1 VVAAPVPVAAR
12 PRRRWALLAVGL
24 VVFLAGCSTRATL
37 TVTVHPDGSGTVALR
52 VMLDAEAVQAAE
64 AGGTPLADEVRLS
77 DLSSAGWHVGRWVQ
91 AKDGSASLELTKPFQ
106 NTGQVAGIA
115 GELSGP
121 QGPLHGVTASHG
133 GAWLGLAH
141 TSTLDGVVDLR
152 DARSGVTAD
161 PAIVAIL
168 TAQHVNVAALDQ
180 QLSTQ
185 VRAGLTVQVVADL
198 PGGSH
203 TVTVAAGTR
212 RSVAASSTA
221 PDTRRAGLLAAAVA
235 LLALAVL
242 AWRRAAA
249 TPRRRRPVETR
260 RPTRRPPVSRPPPP
274 RRRTTP
280 GTR

>member
-1 VVAAPVPVAAR
+1 MAAAPALVAAR

-24 VVFLAGCSTRATL
+24 AVLLAGCSTRATL

-52 VMLDAEAVQAAE
+52 VALDAEAVQAAE
-64 AGGTPLADEVRLS
+64 AGGTPLADEVRLT
-77 DLSSAGWHVGRWVQ
+77 DLSSAGWHVGRWAR

-115 GELSGP
+115 RELSGP
-121 QGPLHGVTASHG
+121 QGPLHGVTASHA

-161 PAIVAIL
+161 PAIAAIL
-168 TAQHVNVAALDQ
+168 TAQHVNITALDE
-180 QLSTQ
+180 QLSAQ

-203 TVTVAAGTR
+203 TVTVAAGTQGR
-212 RSVAASSTA
+212 VAASSTA
-221 PDTRRAGLLAAAVA
+221 PDTRRAGLLAAALA

-242 AWRRAAA
+242 AWRRGRGG
-249 TPRRRRPVETR
+249 PRRRPVETR
-260 RPTRRPPVSRPPPP
+260 RPTRRPPVSPPPPP

>member
-1 VVAAPVPVAAR
+1 VAAAPALVAAR

-24 VVFLAGCSTRATL
+24 VVLLAGCSTRATL
-37 TVTVHPDGSGTVALR
+37 TVTVHPDGSGTVGLR
-52 VMLDAEAVQAAE
+52 VTLDAEAVQAAE
-64 AGGTPLADEVRLS
+64 AGGTPLADEARLS
-77 DLSSAGWHVGRWVQ
+77 DLSSAGWHVGRWAQ
-91 AKDGSASLELTKPFQ
+91 AKDGSASVELTKPFQ
-106 NTGQVAGIA
+106 DTGQVAGIA
-115 GELSGP
+115 RELSGP
-121 QGPLHGVTASHG
+121 QGPLHGVTASQG

-152 DARSGVTAD
+152 DVRSGVTAD

-168 TAQHVNVAALDQ
+168 TAQHVNLGALDQ
-180 QLSTQ
+180 QLSAQ

-203 TVTVAAGTR
+203 TVTVAAGTQR
-212 RSVAASSTA
+212 RVAASSTA
-221 PDTRRAGLLAAAVA
+221 PDTRRAGLLAAALA

-242 AWRRAAA
+242 AWRRGRGG
-249 TPRRRRPVETR
+249 PRRRRPVEAR
-260 RPTRRPPVSRPPPP
+260 RPTRRPPVSPPPP